1 VRIGARTAL
10 AGLAT
15 LALTVAGPAALAQA
29 SGHDD
34 HGHGGHGNAGRAT
47 KVFTLD
53 AVPTAA
59 NPEGVAFDKRSD
71 AFFVGGTGDGTIWRG
86 TLDDPAVHVF
96 IPGATGGS
104 AVGMKVRNGLLY
116 VAGGGTGKINVYN
129 IADKSLVA
137 TFDTGATAA
146 APAFLN
152 DLVVTD
158 SGDVWVTDSFRPMLW
173 HVTAAQV
180 AAGTGVPAALDVSGT
195 ITFAGGGAFNLN
207 GIVAL
212 NDGNRLIVDQ
222 SNTGQLWSI
231 DHLTSATPSI
241 EQVEVSPAA
250 TPSALTGADG
260 MIRDRG
266 RLLVVVGSPAS
277 VAVVKLRHHHS
288 EAEIQNVVTDPTLR
302 GPSTIARAGHRLLVV
317 NADFAT
323 STTPFTVSGLD
334 RHAVKHGG
342 HGGGHR

>member
-10 AGLAT
+10 AAVAT
-15 LALTVAGPAALAQA
+15 LALTAVGPAALAQA

-34 HGHGGHGNAGRAT
+34 HGPGGHGHPGRAT
-47 KVFTLD
+47 TVFTLD
-53 AVPTAA
+53 AAPTAA
-59 NPEGVAFDKRSD
+59 NPEGVAWDKRSD

-96 IPGATGGS
+96 IPGVAGGS
-104 AVGMKVRNGLLY
+104 AVGMKVKNGLLY
-116 VAGGGTGKINVYN
+116 VAGGTTGKINVYDL
-129 IADKSLVA
+129 ASKALVA
-137 TFDTGATAA
+137 SFATGAGG
-146 APAFLN
+146 FLN

-180 AAGTGVPAALDVSGT
+180 TARTGVPAAVDVSAS
-195 ITFAGGGAFNLN
+195 IPFVGGGAFNLN

-212 NDGNRLIVDQ
+212 DDGNRLVVDQ

-231 DHLTSATPSI
+231 DHLTSATPEI
-241 EQVEVSPAA
+241 AQIAVSPAA

-260 MIRDRG
+260 MIRDKG
-266 RLLVVVGSPAS
+266 RLLVVVGNPAS

-288 EAEIQNVVTDPTLR
+288 EAEIQNVVTDPTLH
-302 GPSTIARAGHRLLVV
+302 GPSTIARADNRLLVV
-317 NADFAT
+317 NANFGGAA
-323 STTPFTVSGLD
+323 PFTVTGLD